1 MIDVAI
7 AVDAQRIAGKL
18 LLPPGCRGRCPAV
31 LFVHGW
37 GGSQRRG
44 IGKSKRIVTRGYACL
59 TFNLRGHART
69 AGQRDRVTR
78 GQNLRDIIAAYD
90 LLVAQPEVDAAHV
103 VVVGSSYGGYL
114 ATLLTNERKVRAL
127 ALRAPALYKD
137 EDFDRPKRQLNLD
150 PDLCA
155 YRRRALAPSDNMVLA
170 AASRFEGDV
179 LIAESERD
187 TVIPHPVIDNYVRAF
202 GAAGSVRHEVLDGDH
217 ALSSEASRR
226 AWGALLLGWLL
237 ERVPPP
243 ARLRAVTRR
252 AGRR

>member
-1 MIDVAI
+1 VIDVAI

-37 GGSQRRG
+37 GGSQRRS

-69 AGQRDRVTR
+69 SGQRDRVTR
-78 GQNLRDIIAAYD
+78 AQNLRDIIAAYD

-114 ATLLTNERKVRAL
+114 ATLLTSERKVRAL
-127 ALRAPALYKD
+127 GLRAPAMYKD
-137 EDFDRPKRQLNLD
+137 DDFDRPKRQLNLD

-179 LIAESERD
+179 LIAESEHD
-187 TVIPHPVIDNYVRAF
+187 TVIPSPVIANYVHAF
-202 GAAGSVRHEVLDGDH
+202 GAAASVRHEVLTGADH

-226 AWGALLLGWLL
+226 RWGALLLAWLL

-243 ARLRAVTRR
+243 ARLQAVTRR
-252 AGRR
+252 A